1 MSVKKRFA
9 LLRTFHV
16 PAEAQP
22 QPSNAGTVPSD
33 RLELEELR
41 ERETWLSG
49 QRQAFELALSDAPL
63 ADSLG
68 ILVRTATSGIGSG
81 ARAAFYLPD
90 AESIGLCHIAAVPA
104 EYAQAVDGFAVGP
117 QSLAFGLAT
126 RTGQAV
132 LTTDVRSDPH
142 WEPWLWMADK
152 FGFRGYWSF
161 PIHTAGGRFLG
172 TFALY
177 WPEPREATAL
187 DVERAGII
195 TKTAAIIIS
204 RHEEAEERRRAE
216 QALRETQSQ
225 LESELQDSELLRR
238 ISLELADEDGE
249 DALYGKLVEA
259 GAAIMRSDVCTVQ
272 MFHPERG
279 PAGELR
285 MLASKGLPPEGVR
298 YWEWVRGDSGCTCGE
313 VLRTGRRAIAEDV
326 ATCAFMAGTPDR
338 DVLLAGGIRAGQS
351 TPLVSRSGKL
361 VGMIS
366 THWSK
371 PHRPSDRNL
380 RMLDILARPT
390 ADLIERKHAAETQR
404 LLLNELNH
412 RVKNTLAVVQAMAQ
426 GTLAR
431 TPDPK
436 EFAKS
441 FGGRVQAL
449 ARVHTLLS
457 ETSWQ
462 GAQLLELID
471 DQVLLGHADETRLTA
486 VGPAVRLHAQLALHV
501 ALILHE
507 LGINSRKYGALSVP
521 TGWVTVNWAAD
532 DALRIRWTERGGPR
546 VAPSRTQGFGTTLIA
561 QSAKGQGGEA
571 HMISKPEGIA
581 WEIVLP
587 LASEPIGEA
596 RPAPLNARAATING
610 KGHAYNLEGR
620 RFLVVED
627 EPFIGLDVVAALE
640 GVKARVEGP
649 IATVEKA
656 CELIEQ
662 SHFDAALIDANLN
675 GRPVDAVAS
684 ALARRNIPFA
694 FVTGH
699 NSDALPEAFRTFP
712 VVNKP
717 FGHEQVVEAAASLV
731 AITGAI
737 D

>member
-1 MSVKKRFA
+1 V
-9 LLRTFHV
+9 L
-16 PAEAQP
+16 AEAQP
-22 QPSNAGTVPSD
+22 QPSNTDTVASD
-33 RLELEELR
+33 RLKLEELR
-41 ERETWLSG
+41 ERETWLSE

-63 ADSLG
+63 AV
-68 ILVRTATSGIGSG
+68 LVRTATSALGSG
-81 ARAAFYLPD
+81 AHAAFYLAD
-90 AESIGLCHIAAVPA
+90 AEGVGLRHIVGMPA
-104 EYAQAVDGFAVGP
+104 EYAQALDGFAVGP

-126 RTGQAV
+126 HTGQAV
-132 LTTDVRSDPH
+132 LTTDVRSDPR
-142 WEPWLWMADK
+142 WEHRLWMADK
-152 FGFRGYWSF
+152 FGFRGCWSF
-161 PIHTAGGRFLG
+161 PIHAAGGRFIG

-177 WPEPREATAL
+177 WPEPRDATAL
-187 DVERAGII
+187 DAERAGVI

-259 GAAIMRSDVCTVQ
+259 GAAIMRSEVCTVQ
-272 MFHPERG
+272 MFLPERG

-285 MLASKGLPPEGVR
+285 MLASKGLPPEGAR

-313 VLRTGRRAIAEDV
+313 ALRTGRRAIAEDV

-338 DVLLAGGIRAGQS
+338 DVLLEGGIRAGQS

-441 FGGRVQAL
+441 FGGRAQAL
-449 ARVHTLLS
+449 ARVHALLS

-462 GAQLLELID
+462 GAKLLELIG
-471 DQVLLGHADETRLTA
+471 DQVLLGPADETRLTA
-486 VGPAVRLHAQLALHV
+486 VGPAVRLHAQLALHM

-507 LGINSRKYGALSVP
+507 LGTNSRKYGALSVP
-521 TGWVTVNWAAD
+521 TGRVTVN
-532 DALRIRWTERGGPR
+532 
-546 VAPSRTQGFGTTLIA
+546 
-561 QSAKGQGGEA
+561 
-571 HMISKPEGIA
+571 
-581 WEIVLP
+581 P
-587 LASEPIGEA
+587 LDRAR
-596 RPAPLNARAATING
+596 RPAR
-610 KGHAYNLEGR
+610 Y
-620 RFLVVED
+620 
-627 EPFIGLDVVAALE
+627 
-640 GVKARVEGP
+640 
-649 IATVEKA
+649 
-656 CELIEQ
+656 
-662 SHFDAALIDANLN
+662 
-675 GRPVDAVAS
+675 
-684 ALARRNIPFA
+684 
-694 FVTGH
+694 
-699 NSDALPEAFRTFP
+699 TFP
-712 VVNKP
+712 DARLW
-717 FGHEQVVEAAASLV
+717 HD
-731 AITGAI
+731 I
-737 D
+737 DRSKRKGTRR